1 MREQA
6 NILVVD
12 DEPGIRIT
20 LAKILGD
27 EGYNVIVAENGYQGI
42 VAAENTNFKIAFIDM
57 KMLVLMALK
66 PLKESRKLIRQQM
79 E

>member
-1 MREQA
+1 MQEQP
-6 NILVVD
+6 NILVID
-12 DEPGIRIT
+12 DKPGIRTT
-20 LAKILGD
+20 L
-27 EGYNVIVAENGYQGI
+27 AENGYQGI

-57 KMLVLMALK
+57 KMQVLMALK